1 VIDTIGFNTYGCT
14 LQVKSESNIEFAMR
28 VIDKSKAIDE
38 EMEEEV
44 NNLRKVGGKLTHPL
58 IAKQYRIFS
67 DEFRIYFMNRWVE
80 G

>member
-1 VIDTIGFNTYGCT
+1 
-14 LQVKSESNIEFAMR
+14 
-28 VIDKSKAIDE
+28 
-38 EMEEEV
+38 MEEEV